1 MSEFALTPEAADD
14 RLSIWSYIAADK
26 LRAADRVESAKVA
39 ACGMLAKAPLA
50 GRVRPDVT
58 ADPVRFWYVP
68 RYPNYI
74 VVYDPASSPL
84 AIIRILHGNRNLP
97 VVLATEPS

>member
-14 RLSIWSYIAADK
+14 RLSIWCYIAADK

-50 GRVRPDVT
+50 GGVRR
-58 ADPVRFWYVP
+58 A
-68 RYPNYI
+68 
-74 VVYDPASSPL
+74 L
-84 AIIRILHGNRNLP
+84 AIIRILHGHRNLP